1 MCCALKSDHFPA
13 CLHAAVVKA
22 LIQEI
27 CRRLSIHVA
36 GPERVEVELPSVGV
50 LASEGK
56 GHLALQP
63 RPELVRFCRQQ
74 AQVSMPAMPLC
85 PHVMPA
91 QFIWQQLD
99 HSRMTCWQQAVIVV
113 LT

>member
-1 MCCALKSDHFPA
+1 MCCAKKSDQPPT
-13 CLHAAVVKA
+13 CLHAAIVKA
-22 LIQEI
+22 LVQEI

-74 AQVSMPAMPLC
+74 AQVSVPAVHLC
-85 PHVMPA
+85 LQCYACSMHLAAACVT
-91 QFIWQQLD
+91 
-99 HSRMTCWQQAVIVV
+99 SG
-113 LT
+113 